1 MGAPQRGPDT
11 QPLPV
16 VRMAMLL
23 QAYQAR
29 LRRLGDDVD
38 PGRLAELVPPAPALT
53 PLQRSAQLR
62 HRLRLGPVA
71 PAAFTPPA
79 HRLAVLD
86 KPTLLAVLAARALY
100 AHRAAL
106 ARCVDGALL
115 AMLRALVGAPALAVL
130 RAASTGVAPGRDAL
144 PLPARAT
151 PLDWAIDGYARFE
164 RDGAWQDAT
173 LRRLIEVTLPA
184 GPAPDAGPAG
194 PDDDSAALVALL
206 PTLFPELTW
215 LFG

>member
-1 MGAPQRGPDT
+1 MGATQRGPDA

-71 PAAFTPPA
+71 PDAFTPPA

-86 KPTLLAVLAARALY
+86 KSTLLAVLAARALY

-115 AMLRALVGAPALAVL
+115 ATLRALVGAPALAVL
-130 RAASTGVAPGRDAL
+130 RAAGAEAAPWRGAM
-144 PLPARAT
+144 PLPACAT

-184 GPAPDAGPAG
+184 GPAPDVGPAG
-194 PDDDSAALVALL
+194 PGDDSAVLVALL